1 MERETERN
9 MGQPAKIARNHA
21 AEPYVPRIRAF
32 LESAD
37 LRGARRLL
45 AEARESGSPEPDLE
59 RLEKL
64 LAPPRFE
71 LRPASDF
78 DRSTELRWLEGH
90 ANEYRGQWVALLG
103 PDLLAH
109 ASTFDE
115 LMTRLGAIPR
125 EARALLYRV
134 P

>member
-9 MGQPAKIARNHA
+9 MGQPAKIVRNHA
-21 AEPYVPRIRAF
+21 AEPYVPRIRAL
-32 LESAD
+32 LETAD

-45 AEARESGSPEPDLE
+45 AEARESGSPEPELD

-78 DRSTELRWLEGH
+78 DRSAEIRWLEEN
-90 ANEYRGQWVALLG
+90 ASEFRGQWVALLG
-103 PDLLAH
+103 SDLLAH
-109 ASTFDE
+109 AQTFDE
-115 LMTRLGAIPR
+115 LMTQLDSIPR
-125 EARALLYRV
+125 EARALLHRIQ
-134 P
+134 